1 MAGINDR
8 KDAFENKYA
17 HDQEVQFKV
26 NARTSKMM
34 GLWAAEQM
42 GLKGGEADA
51 YAKQIVMVDLEEA
64 GFGDVK
70 RRIMMTAIF
79 ISSDGWSWKK
89 PILIQRCAPMRNL
102 GAKIVKSPFDACGG
116 AAVES

>member
-1 MAGINDR
+1 MAGIEDR

-26 NARTSKMM
+26 NARASKMM

-42 GLKGGEADA
+42 GLKGSEADA

-64 GFGDVK
+64 GFADVK
-70 RRIMMTAIF
+70 RRIMKDFADKKV
-79 ISSDGWSWKK
+79 SVSDHVFERELEKK
-89 PILIQRCAPMRNL
+89 LAE
-102 GAKIVKSPFDACGG
+102 AKTQVMQDKK
-116 AAVES
+116 